1 VKYFLPVQP
10 LRRAAHCRVTTAH
23 DCAGETVRMLS
34 SAIEQ
39 NRPTAAAQSAGLLS
53 RILATCLDLRSVWS
67 LGHDC
72 SAQEAR
78 RGHDLL
84 LFADWPTLR
93 ALRKSNPLHR
103 AEVQVLVV
111 IDGDRFENVWGPHR
125 VSGSIARW
133 AWRPVASD
141 VAYYDE
147 SRWVEL
153 AGAERTVARVRRK
166 ALLVWPRLAAR

>member
-1 VKYFLPVQP
+1 MLTSAMQP
-10 LRRAAHCRVTTAH
+10 SAPTVAA
-23 DCAGETVRMLS
+23 EP
-34 SAIEQ
+34 SA
-39 NRPTAAAQSAGLLS
+39 LLS
-53 RILATCLDLRSVWS
+53 RILACCLDLQSVWS

-72 SAQEAR
+72 SAPQAR
-78 RGHDLL
+78 RGHELL
-84 LFADWPTLR
+84 LFADRPTLH

-103 AEVQVLVV
+103 ADVQVLVV

-125 VSGSIARW
+125 LSGSIARW

-153 AGAERTVARVRRK
+153 AGAERTVTRVRRK
-166 ALLVWPRLAAR
+166 AFLVWPRLAAR